1 VYLTQSQFLPCQ
13 RTAEPFQELAGIPLS
28 PGTLQRAVT
37 VAATHLDR
45 PAHEVLRFITH
56 LRVPFDNNQAER
68 DLPMPRLKQK
78 VSGCFRSE
86 TGVEAFAMIRSSLS
100 TLRKQ
105 SANLF
110 QSLVLTFPGNPSMPR
125 RG

>member
-1 VYLTQSQFLPCQ
+1 L
-13 RTAEPFQELAGIPLS
+13 REH
-28 PGTLQRAVT
+28 R
-37 VAATHLDR
+37 D
-45 PAHEVLRFITH
+45 EVLRFITH
-56 LRVPFDNNQAER
+56 LRVPFDNNQAEH

-86 TGVEAFAMIRSSLS
+86 TGVEAFAVIRFSLS

-110 QSLVLTFPGNPSMPR
+110 QSLIPTFPGNPPMPR
-125 RG
+125 RGLG

>member
-1 VYLTQSQFLPCQ
+1 MNYVF
-13 RTAEPFQELAGIPLS
+13 
-28 PGTLQRAVT
+28 
-37 VAATHLDR
+37 
-45 PAHEVLRFITH
+45 
-56 LRVPFDNNQAER
+56 NNQAER